1 MYLDVCLPQTIF
13 AIIYIH
19 LGPIALDSLAIAET
33 ILINFFFFSPSYI
46 GIHRDENNKVKL
58 RKKGHLFHLS

>member
-1 MYLDVCLPQTIF
+1 MFTTDYFCN
-13 AIIYIH
+13 YIH